1 MGLVLPSVMWPRDL
15 LQVCTGTN
23 CLLPELRHLASPRSL
38 YLRFSVSSLCQPLSP
53 FYGRVG
59 HHIAV
64 AHGSIHSCAGGHY
77 LQVTVLEIVTR
88 GFI

>member
-23 CLLPELRHLASPRSL
+23 CLLPELRHLASLRSL
-38 YLRFSVSSLCQPLSP
+38 YLGFSVSSLWQPLIP
-53 FYGRVG
+53 FYGGMG
-59 HHIAV
+59 HHKT
-64 AHGSIHSCAGGHY
+64 HGSIYSCAGGHY